1 MTPNLNRQDL
11 RPTLPW
17 WRVPTAWLVMGGPAA
32 VVVAGIVT
40 AVIAVRGADPE
51 VAASRIPR
59 AVTTL
64 RVEAP
69 QAAPVAAPTAAPAV
83 AGGPGAR
90 P

>member
-1 MTPNLNRQDL
+1 MTPNLNHQDL

-17 WRVPTAWLVMGGPAA
+17 WRVPTAWLVMGGPAT

-64 RVEAP
+64 QVEAP
-69 QAAPVAAPTAAPAV
+69 QAKPVAAPTPAGT
-83 AGGPGAR
+83 AGAR